1 MDTVLHDLRYGVR
14 RLARDPAF
22 TLIAVVCLAL
32 GIGANTTVLTAV
44 NTLLLRPLP
53 FKDPDRLVAVYAISP
68 GGGPDD
74 RSSLSYPDYVDWGNL
89 DGALTSAGAYTNTM
103 VNLGGID
110 EPQRVVGARVS
121 ASLFPTLGV
130 KTVIGRGF
138 TPEEDLAGKV
148 VVLSHELWQS
158 RFGGDRRVLG
168 SKVTINGEPYTVV
181 GVMEPKIRF
190 PETARLWLPL
200 EPPTG
205 PDSRGY
211 RTYNIVGR
219 LAPGVTP
226 GQARARAAAKAR
238 ELAERYPEADAQRG
252 GGALLYREQFSRQIR
267 PMMLIMLGAVS
278 FVLLIACAN
287 VANLLLARGTSRRRE
302 IAVRLA
308 VGAGRGRVIRQLL
321 TESLLIALLGGVLGA
336 LLGTWGIDALAG
348 SLPADLPFWMVFEV
362 DGKVL
367 LMTLAIAAASAL
379 VFGLVPAVRASDLD
393 LVSELKD
400 GGRGTTGVRAGR
412 LQASLVVAQLAL
424 SVVLLV
430 GATLMIRSF
439 MALHT
444 VNPGFQAGGVLT
456 LQTSLQG
463 PRYEGDSTVARSYG
477 QMLDRIR
484 ALPGVKG
491 AAAVSSLPVADCCAS
506 STFYPEG
513 KDYPAGGA
521 PEALSNAATP
531 GYFATMRIPLV
542 AGREFGE
549 GDRPGAP
556 NVAIVNRV
564 LAERIWPGENPV
576 GRRFRFGANDSTWF
590 TVVGVA
596 REVKY
601 NKLNEEDLPQ
611 LYLPH
616 AQHPWR
622 TLSLV
627 VRTSGDPAALAPA
640 ALAPAVRQAMR
651 AIDPDLPMTRVQSM
665 NEVVRLRMFESR
677 VYGAMFAVFAL
688 VALLLASVGLYGVM
702 SYTVAQ
708 RTHEVGVRIALGALP
723 RDVIGMMVRRGAR
736 LIGIG
741 LLIGV
746 PAAFLLARVLRGAL
760 YGVSASDPVTFAG
773 IVALLTSVAL
783 AASWLPARRAARVE
797 PMVALRME

>member
-1 MDTVLHDLRYGVR
+1 MDTVLQDLRYGVR
-14 RLARDPAF
+14 RLVRDPAF
-22 TLIAVVCLAL
+22 TVIAVVCLAL

-53 FKDPDRLVAVYAISP
+53 FADPDRLVAVYGISA
-68 GGGPDD
+68 GAGPDD
-74 RSSLSYPDYVDWGNL
+74 RSSVSYPDYVDFGNL

-110 EPQRVVGARVS
+110 EPQRLMGARVS

-130 KTVIGRGF
+130 KTAAGRF
-138 TPEEDLAGKV
+138 FSPDEDLAGKA

-158 RFGGDRRVLG
+158 RFGGDRKVLG
-168 SKVTINGEPYTVV
+168 QKVTVNGEPYTVV
-181 GVMEPKIRF
+181 GVMEPRIQF

-226 GQARARAAAKAR
+226 QQARARVAARAR
-238 ELAERYPEADAQRG
+238 ALAERYPEADAQRG
-252 GGALLYREQFSRQIR
+252 GGAILYREQFSRQVR

-278 FVLLIACAN
+278 CVLLIACAN

-321 TESLLIALLGGVLGA
+321 TESLLIAALGGVLGA
-336 LLGTWGIDALAG
+336 LLGTWGIGALTA
-348 SLPADLPFWMVFEV
+348 SLPADLPFWMVFSV

-367 LMTLAIAAASAL
+367 GMTLAIAAASAL
-379 VFGLVPAVRASDLD
+379 VFGLVPALRASKLD

-430 GATLMIRSF
+430 GATLMLRSF

-444 VNPGFQAGGVLT
+444 VDPGFQADGVLT

-463 PRYEGDSTVARSYG
+463 PRYEGDSTVTRSYQ
-477 QMLDRIR
+477 QMIERIR

-491 AAAVSSLPVADCCAS
+491 AAAVSNLPVADCCAS

-521 PEALSNAATP
+521 PEALNNAATP
-531 GYFATMRIPLV
+531 GYFATMRIPMI

-549 GDRPGAP
+549 GDRTGAP

-596 REVKY
+596 HEVKY

-616 AQHPWR
+616 GQHPWR
-622 TLSLV
+622 TLSIV
-627 VRTSGDPAALAPA
+627 VRTAGEPA
-640 ALAPAVRQAMR
+640 ALAPAVRQAVR
-651 AIDPDLPMTRVQSM
+651 AMDPDLPVTRVQSM

-677 VYGAMFAVFAL
+677 VYGVMFAVFAL

-723 RDVIGMMVRRGAR
+723 GDVIRMMVRRGAR

-741 LLIGV
+741 LAIGV

-773 IVALLTSVAL
+773 IVALLTGVAL

-797 PMVALRME
+797 PMVALRTE